1 MHGSLISRVR
11 SCARAE
17 SSSAGPNQGF
27 VRGGFS
33 RLGLC
38 RPAEYPDEPYK
49 KRRPAGTRPPRR
61 GSMEKARAHDRY
73 MTMREIRA
81 IALEALP
88 GAVVRRK
95 LFWSYALLWTKET
108 AQA

>member
-1 MHGSLISRVR
+1 
-11 SCARAE
+11 
-17 SSSAGPNQGF
+17 
-27 VRGGFS
+27 
-33 RLGLC
+33 
-38 RPAEYPDEPYK
+38 
-49 KRRPAGTRPPRR
+49 
-61 GSMEKARAHDRY
+61 MEKARAHDRY